1 MVKES
6 EMELSKE
13 DINELVELIRRGM
26 IVADL
31 ESGRFRI
38 PLDGGLLF
46 IDKPN

>member
-1 MVKES
+1 MVKEI
-6 EMELSKE
+6 EMELSKD
-13 DINELVELIRRGM
+13 DINELVDLIRRGL